1 MQILAPIG
9 NNKKK
14 ISFLKKK
21 TIKKQILCV
30 MSPVTCLALLTFQ
43 AILVKTVFKLKPLK
57 ARTKK
62 IFRSEAAR
70 GLVIQIFVLNSFKKT
85 YNDRSVLL

>member
-1 MQILAPIG
+1 MRILAPTA

-14 ISFLKKK
+14 FFEKEENQKH
-21 TIKKQILCV
+21 ILWFI
-30 MSPVTCLALLTFQ
+30 SPVTCLALLTFQ
-43 AILVKTVFKLKPLK
+43 AILVKTVFMLKPLE

-70 GLVIQIFVLNSFKKT
+70 GLVIQIFVLNSFKKHT
-85 YNDRSVLL
+85 